1 MDNIDIVDKLKNTE
15 NKLEKKN
22 TRNQKQSWEYQ
33 EPLCQQNF
41 RYKKINNLKL
51 VVLYNSKEEEKV
63 ICEKKMNFSHR
74 FLFLGSIIKKSLKS
88 SIFFADG
95 KDPEGPPY
103 LQYEQVVPT
112 RESNALIG
120 GLLTVDENRA
130 DIPSITERTDSD
142 PDFLEVDGIGLFGD
156 DFSKKIQDEI
166 TSEKINQFPTG
177 NNKKNHQIQSQKF
190 KKKS

>member
-1 MDNIDIVDKLKNTE
+1 M
-15 NKLEKKN
+15 
-22 TRNQKQSWEYQ
+22 
-33 EPLCQQNF
+33 
-41 RYKKINNLKL
+41 
-51 VVLYNSKEEEKV
+51 
-63 ICEKKMNFSHR
+63 
-74 FLFLGSIIKKSLKS
+74 
-88 SIFFADG
+88 
-95 KDPEGPPY
+95 
-103 LQYEQVVPT
+103 QYEQVVPT

-177 NNKKNHQIQSQKF
+177 KCSTLIFTLYSSKMALGCFERFDNNTFFEKNTKIPKFNNFTKITKFNTFTKLQNSQKREI
-190 KKKS
+190 KKKITKKKITNIKKFTKS

>member
-1 MDNIDIVDKLKNTE
+1 MSNFSSYMGYKTKNSPQKWFLTVLNHLPV
-15 NKLEKKN
+15 NKLPLWEKN
-22 TRNQKQSWEYQ
+22 
-33 EPLCQQNF
+33 
-41 RYKKINNLKL
+41 
-51 VVLYNSKEEEKV
+51 
-63 ICEKKMNFSHR
+63 NFSHR

-177 NNKKNHQIQSQKF
+177 NV
-190 KKKS
+190 

>member
-1 MDNIDIVDKLKNTE
+1 M
-15 NKLEKKN
+15 
-22 TRNQKQSWEYQ
+22 
-33 EPLCQQNF
+33 
-41 RYKKINNLKL
+41 
-51 VVLYNSKEEEKV
+51 
-63 ICEKKMNFSHR
+63 
-74 FLFLGSIIKKSLKS
+74 
-88 SIFFADG
+88 
-95 KDPEGPPY
+95 
-103 LQYEQVVPT
+103 QYEQVVPT

-177 NNKKNHQIQSQKF
+177 KCSTLIFTLYSSKMALGCFERFDNNTFFEKKIPKYQNSITSLKSQNSIPLQNYKNKKKIT
-190 KKKS
+190 KKKKITNIKKFTKS